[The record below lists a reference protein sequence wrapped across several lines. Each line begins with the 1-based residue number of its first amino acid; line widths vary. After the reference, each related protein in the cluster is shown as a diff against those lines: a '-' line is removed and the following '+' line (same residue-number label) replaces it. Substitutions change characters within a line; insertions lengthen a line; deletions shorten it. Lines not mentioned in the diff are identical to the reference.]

1 MIHELKIKP
10 EYFAAVVSGDK
21 TFEIRNNADRNFQ
34 VGDTLL
40 LWEWNGGFTGQTV
53 ERTVSY
59 ITDFEQKPGYVV
71 LGMQKQHGT
80 PAADWRE
87 AGEHDPFG
95 DRYNCDRDALP
106 MGNVTDDALANQL
119 FVCDHRHDMQSIT
132 LLTAGKERICW
143 LSRQLESRKQHEHE
157 MLANHR
163 KMLIEKSELCDD
175 LLDLIERMVNC
186 MGLAGEEPEK
196 DSHNPIKA
204 WMYDAITTMAGQR
217 PKQSVTITETIR
229 TAPERIWLQVGDQP
243 GDGDYPF
250 PEHHDEV
257 SWCAD
262 SVVACEVPYVR
273 ADLAAA
279 IPAPVV
285 PEGWKI
291 VPLEPEGEQWGGLAR
306 AIIFWMRSYQS
317 NEHTPATLEDFITR
331 LGNTIPDWMKK
342 ESEFGDKGHVISKG
356 TAAAF
361 IYKAMLADAP
371 KPPIVKLARFIT
383 EGQELE
389 LTTVLQSIVN
399 GFSDDPAHDAAA
411 LLKRI
416 TGEVPWTGDSFQL
429 PPHQGGEPCAIE
441 PRSSSPD

>member
-1 MIHELKIKP
+1 MK
-10 EYFAAVVSGDK
+10 
-21 TFEIRNNADRNFQ
+21 
-34 VGDTLL
+34 
-40 LWEWNGGFTGQTV
+40 
-53 ERTVSY
+53 
-59 ITDFEQKPGYVV
+59 
-71 LGMQKQHGT
+71 
-80 PAADWRE
+80 
-87 AGEHDPFG
+87 
-95 DRYNCDRDALP
+95 RYNCTSSDKRGAFGLC
-106 MGNVTDDALANQL
+106 M
-119 FVCDHRHDMQSIT
+119 
-132 LLTAGKERICW
+132 E
-143 LSRQLESRKQHEHE
+143 EHE
-157 MLANHR
+157 QGAFVPFSEVDPLNQRINKLLEERNSSGLAISNAILVGVVPDKHPLRSRLELLANHR

-175 LLDLIERMVNC
+175 LLDLIERMVSY
-186 MGLAGEEPEK
+186 MGMAGDEPEK
-196 DSHNPIKA
+196 DSYNPMKA

-217 PKQSVTITETIR
+217 PKQSVAVTETIR
-229 TAPERIWLQVGDQP
+229 TAPERIWLQVGDQSS
-243 GDGDYPF
+243 DGDYPF

-257 SWCAD
+257 TWCAD

-383 EGQELE
+383 DGQELE

-399 GFSDDPAHDAAA
+399 GFSDDPAHDAAT

-416 TGEVPWTGDSFQL
+416 TGEVPWAGDSFQIQ
-429 PPHQGGEPCAIE
+429 PSQGGEPLNQDPVATAGQSAPILNKQPSLTGQVLAGMGAATLLAGLDKESASDVVQLMLEAAEAKGGGSCATE
-441 PRSSSPD
+441 PPSSSPA

>member
-21 TFEIRNNADRNFQ
+21 TFEIRNNADRNFK

-40 LWEWNGGFTGQTV
+40 LMEWVWEDEDDAGTFTGNFV
-53 ERTVSY
+53 EKVVSY

-71 LGMQKQHGT
+71 MGLQKQHET

-106 MGNVTDDALANQL
+106 MGNITDDALANQL

-132 LLTAGKERICW
+132 LLTAGKERIRW

-157 MLANHR
+157 LLANHR

-186 MGLAGEEPEK
+186 MGLAGEDPEK
-196 DSHNPIKA
+196 DSYNPIKA
-204 WMYDAITTMAGQR
+204 WMYDAISTMAGQR
-217 PKQSVTITETIR
+217 PKQSVSVTETIR
-229 TAPERIWLQVGDQP
+229 TAPERIWLQVGDQSS
-243 GDGDYPF
+243 DGDYPF

-257 SWCAD
+257 TWCAD

-279 IPAPVV
+279 
-285 PEGWKI
+285 
-291 VPLEPEGEQWGGLAR
+291 PLNGEERTVTISGKGL
-306 AIIFWMRSYQS
+306 
-317 NEHTPATLEDFITR
+317 
-331 LGNTIPDWMKK
+331 
-342 ESEFGDKGHVISKG
+342 
-356 TAAAF
+356 
-361 IYKAMLADAP
+361 
-371 KPPIVKLARFIT
+371 
-383 EGQELE
+383 LE
-389 LTTVLQSIVN
+389 LVDFACPDHETDREQQETEIVLLNREAFTSTDGEKMPRGVYAYLAEYPEEGLYGPIGGV
-399 GFSDDPAHDAAA
+399 DP
-411 LLKRI
+411 
-416 TGEVPWTGDSFQL
+416 
-429 PPHQGGEPCAIE
+429 QGGEPCAIE
-441 PRSSSPD
+441 PPLSSPA